1 MKIDS
6 GALSHL
12 SHPAPQG
19 GATTFTWICA
29 YPGCGI
35 ERNFMEHPNSIH
47 RYARI
52 IEADVGTPRWA
63 FGPEGWRRIHYMMD
77 TTTGQRSIRVFC
89 PDHAHV
95 AGYGGLLDTPT
106 LEALL
111 VLTAL
116 LQG

>member
-1 MKIDS
+1 MKLDT
-6 GALSHL
+6 GTLSHL

-19 GATTFTWICA
+19 GAITFTWICA

-35 ERNFMEHPNSIH
+35 ERNLTERPAV
-47 RYARI
+47 ARRGL
-52 IEADVGTPRWA
+52 AVSPARVGSARWA
-63 FGPEGWRRIHYMMD
+63 LGPEGWRRVHYMMD
-77 TTTGQRSIRVFC
+77 TTTGQRATRVFC